1 MIGIDTNVLLRYL
14 AQDDPRQSA
23 VASRFIKSLRPD
35 AQGHIALLTVAELV
49 WVLKS
54 RYRATAA
61 ELSGT
66 LVQLLSD
73 DRFVV
78 QGRQALWLALDIV
91 ERSSVDLAD
100 ALIAFV
106 NLEQGCS
113 HTVTFDRGALR
124 IPGMALIH

>member
-14 AQDDPRQSA
+14 AQDDRRQSA
-23 VASRFIKSLRPD
+23 VASRFIHSLRRE
-35 AQGHIALLTVAELV
+35 AQGHIALLTVAELI

-66 LVQLLSD
+66 LLQLLSD
-73 DRFVV
+73 ERFVV
-78 QGRQALWLALDIV
+78 QDRHALWLALDVV
-91 ERSSVDLAD
+91 ERSNVDLAD

-106 NLEQGCS
+106 NLQQGCS
-113 HTVTFDRGALR
+113 HTVTFDRGAQR
-124 IPGMALIH
+124 IPGMVLLH